1 MKLNN
6 RKIVKLIYRVFLQ
19 LIIDIIFTVKWLKIF
34 VMKLA

>member
-6 RKIVKLIYRVFLQ
+6 GKIVKLIYRVFLQ
-19 LIIDIIFTVKWLKIF
+19 LIINIIFTVKWLKNF